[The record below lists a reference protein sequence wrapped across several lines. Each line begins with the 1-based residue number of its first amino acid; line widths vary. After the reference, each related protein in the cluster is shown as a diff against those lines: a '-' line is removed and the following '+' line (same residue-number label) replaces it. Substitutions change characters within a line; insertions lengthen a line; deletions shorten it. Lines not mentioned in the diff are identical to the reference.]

1 MKISKEEVLH
11 VASLA
16 HLEFD
21 EAEIDRFSEQV
32 GKILEYVDALNQVDT
47 TGIQPT
53 SHAIFLTNAF
63 REDVPKAHLD
73 RQVGLANAPEQ
84 EDGCFLTPRVIG

>member
-11 VASLA
+11 VANLA

>member
-11 VASLA
+11 VANLA

-32 GKILEYVDALNQVDT
+32 GKILEYVDTLNQVDT
-47 TGIQPT
+47 KGVKPT
-53 SHAIFLTNAF
+53 SHAIFLTNGF

-73 RQVGLANAPEQ
+73 RQAGLANAPEQ

>member
-1 MKISKEEVLH
+1 
-11 VASLA
+11 VANLA

-73 RQVGLANAPEQ
+73 RQAGLANAPEQ
-84 EDGCFLTPRVIG
+84 ADGCFLTPRVIG